1 MKARIPRAYHTLPYG
16 QKKRIEEYSREVAL
30 EAARM
35 QTEKDGRIMLDL
47 YIKMVCVTLHDAFGF
62 DEEQLTMFLG
72 NHKRLFHR
80 QARMVRDGEQ
90 IEYLNA
96 RMAEMFPKNGFPQSF
111 FDNMLGDVPS
121 DKKNEEDL
129 WKHISST

>member
-1 MKARIPRAYHTLPYG
+1 MKVKIPRAYHMLPHG
-16 QKKRIEEYSREVAL
+16 QKKRLEEYSREVAL

-62 DEEQLTMFLG
+62 GEKRLNMFLG

-80 QARMVRDGEQ
+80 QARMVKSGEQ
-90 IEYLNA
+90 VEYLNR
-96 RMAEMFPKNGFPQSF
+96 RMAEIFKKNGFPQSF
-111 FDNMLGDVPS
+111 FDDMLGEVPRI
-121 DKKNEEDL
+121 DGEKNVNSEE
-129 WKHISST
+129 